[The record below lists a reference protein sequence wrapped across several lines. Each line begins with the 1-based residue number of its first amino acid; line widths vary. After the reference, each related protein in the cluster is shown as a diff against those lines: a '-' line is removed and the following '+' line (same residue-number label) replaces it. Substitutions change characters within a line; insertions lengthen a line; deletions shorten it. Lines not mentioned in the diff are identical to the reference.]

1 MEGVRILIVEDDP
14 LVLKGFE
21 TILKGEGY
29 DVTSV
34 TSGEEALDII
44 TEDRFH
50 LILTDLMLGEIDG
63 LNVLRKTK
71 EISPNTVVV
80 MITGYES
87 MESAIKSL
95 RDGAYDYLIKPCKDI
110 DLKMSIKRALE
121 KWTLEKE
128 LLKLERLMAITQTA
142 VTANHEVNSPLQ
154 AILMSVELLLAKK
167 ENLDEES
174 KNRLKVIL
182 DETLKIRD
190 IVKRLT
196 KITEPVTTDYI
207 GNTKMFDLHRSNS
220 FKIE

>member
-71 EISPNTVVV
+71 EISPNTVII

-174 KNRLKVIL
+174 RNRLKVIL

-207 GNTKMFDLHRSNS
+207 GNTKMFDLQRSSS